1 MLSPEDHE
9 ALAHLLVDLFGG
21 DSESL
26 RQFVALIPGAQTL
39 AVELPGPG
47 SSMATLTHDVA
58 QKIASHGLL
67 LILFERLQ
75 IKRPQ
80 RSSDIIAVARR
91 LGVSPTPTPTPTTT
105 TDLAAERPPT
115 VIRDAPKATS
125 PARPVTPPLL
135 QRFLLEPGGRRRL
148 VAALQEQVVT
158 GHDPQIA
165 TRLAEAAQLQHFPM
179 GASLVEQDGADTD
192 ILLIL
197 AGSAAVMVNGREV
210 AVRRAGQH
218 VGEMAMIDPAQRRSA
233 TIAAHAET
241 VVARIGEDDF
251 VRVAEEYPILWRRLA
266 LELGVRL
273 RERGRLVRPRNPRPV
288 VFIGSTLAGL
298 SVAREL
304 ETALKSDGWDIR
316 VWSDGP
322 YGIGKSSA
330 ESLVAQLS
338 HLDFGVLLLTQADLP
353 ALAGGDQRVREALVF
368 QAGLLAGTLGRDGA
382 LVARAQGLG
391 DEWPRSADLGGVRC
405 LDIAPDSADRTPR
418 LQPLASEIR
427 TLIQHNTH
435 E

>member
-9 ALAHLLVDLFGG
+9 ALVDLLVDLFG

-26 RQFVALIPGAQTL
+26 RQFVTTTSGAQMVAL
-39 AVELPGPG
+39 ELPGSV
-47 SSMATLTHDVA
+47 SSVATLAHDVA
-58 QKIASHGLL
+58 QRFSSHGLL
-67 LILFERLQ
+67 PALFERLQ

-80 RSSDIIAVARR
+80 RTSDVIAVARG
-91 LGVSPTPTPTPTTT
+91 LGVSPTPTTTT
-105 TDLAAERPPT
+105 ILAAARPSET
-115 VIRDAPKATS
+115 RDDSKATTPPRS
-125 PARPVTPPLL
+125 VSPPLL

-148 VAALQEQVVT
+148 VAALQEQAVT
-158 GHDPQIA
+158 GHDPLIA

-197 AGSAAVMVNGREV
+197 VGSAAVVVNGREV

-241 VVARIGEDDF
+241 IVARIGEDAF
-251 VRVAEEYPILWRRLA
+251 VRVAEEYPLLWRRLA

-288 VFIGSTLAGL
+288 VFIGSTIAGL

-322 YGIGKSSA
+322 HGIGKSSP
-330 ESLVAQLS
+330 ESLMAQLS

-353 ALAGGDQRVREALVF
+353 ALAGGDHRAREALVF
-368 QAGLLAGTLGRDGA
+368 QAGLLMGTLGRDGA
-382 LVARAQGLG
+382 LVARVHGPG
-391 DEWPRSADLGGVRC
+391 EEWPRSAELGGVRC
-405 LDIAPDSADRTPR
+405 LDIDSNSTDRAPR
-418 LQPLASEIR
+418 LLPLASEIR
-427 TLIQHNTH
+427 TLIKHNTH

>member
-9 ALAHLLVDLFGG
+9 ALAHLLVDLFV
-21 DSESL
+21 DSEGL
-26 RQFVALIPGAQTL
+26 RQFVTTTSGAQPV
-39 AVELPGPG
+39 AVELPGSI
-47 SSMATLTHDVA
+47 SSVATLAHDVA
-58 QKIASHGLL
+58 QRFASHGLL
-67 LILFERLQ
+67 PVLFERLQ

-80 RSSDIIAVARR
+80 RSDDIIAVARR
-91 LGVSPTPTPTPTTT
+91 FGSPTPTTT
-105 TDLAAERPPT
+105 TDPTTVRLPSEMRDDSKPTKPP
-115 VIRDAPKATS
+115 RSAH
-125 PARPVTPPLL
+125 PPLL

-148 VAALQEQVVT
+148 VAALQEQAVT

-165 TRLAEAAQLQHFPM
+165 ARLAEAAQLQHFPM
-179 GASLVEQDGADTD
+179 GTSLVEQDGADTD

-197 AGSAAVMVNGREV
+197 VGSAAVVVNGREV

-322 YGIGKSSA
+322 HGIGKSSP
-330 ESLVAQLS
+330 ESLMAQLS

-353 ALAGGDQRVREALVF
+353 ALAGGDHRAREALVF
-368 QAGLLAGTLGRDGA
+368 QAGLLVGTLGREGA
-382 LVARAQGLG
+382 LVARVHGPG
-391 DEWPRSADLGGVRC
+391 EEWPRSADLGGVRC
-405 LDIAPDSADRTPR
+405 LEIGSGAADRASR
-418 LQPLASEIR
+418 LLPLASEIR

>member
-9 ALAHLLVDLFGG
+9 TLAHLLVDLFV

-26 RQFVALIPGAQTL
+26 RQFVTTTPGAQPV
-39 AVELPGPG
+39 AVDLPGSV
-47 SSMATLTHDVA
+47 SSVATVAHDVA
-58 QKIASHGLL
+58 QRFASHGLL
-67 LILFERLQ
+67 TILFERLQ
-75 IKRPQ
+75 TKRPQ
-80 RSSDIIAVARR
+80 RSGDIISFARR
-91 LGVSPTPTPTPTTT
+91 LGVTLRPTTT
-105 TDLAAERPPT
+105 IDVAGERSPSEMP
-115 VIRDAPKATS
+115 DGPKAT
-125 PARPVTPPLL
+125 TPTGIVKPELL
-135 QRFLLEPGGRRRL
+135 QRFTLEPGGRRRL
-148 VAALQEQVVT
+148 VAALQEQAVT
-158 GHDPQIA
+158 SHNPHIA
-165 TRLAEAAQLQHFPM
+165 MRLAEVAQLQHFPL

-197 AGSAAVMVNGREV
+197 VGSAAVVVNGREV

-288 VFIGSTLAGL
+288 VFIGSTIAGL
-298 SVAREL
+298 PVAREL
-304 ETALKSDGWDIR
+304 ETALRSDGWDIR

-322 YGIGKSSA
+322 HGIGKTSP
-330 ESLVAQLS
+330 ESLITQLS

-353 ALAGGDQRVREALVF
+353 AVAGGDHRAREALVF
-368 QAGLLAGTLGRDGA
+368 QAGLLMGTLGRDGA
-382 LVARAQGLG
+382 LVARVHGPG
-391 DEWPRSADLGGVRC
+391 EEWPRSADLGGVRC
-405 LDIAPDSADRTPR
+405 LDIDTDSANRAPR
-418 LQPLASEIR
+418 LLPLAGEIR

-435 E
+435 D